1 MRQSNTRKIAL
12 GGMLAA
18 VAVVIMCLGGFVP
31 IATYAC
37 PVLCAILQYTV
48 LCFCGRRIAWAWYGV
63 VVMLSLLLGPDKE
76 AAIVFVA
83 VGCYPMLKS
92 VFERCRFGVL
102 LKLVFFNGSV
112 VIAYLIMIHL
122 LGMQEV
128 ATENMEFGVI
138 GLAIIVI
145 LGNVTFFL
153 LDRLLS
159 IMEYRFH

>member
-18 VAVVIMCLGGFVP
+18 VAVVIMCLGGFIPV
-31 IATYAC
+31 ATYVC
-37 PVLCAILQYTV
+37 PMLCCMTQFIVLR
-48 LCFCGRRIAWAWYGV
+48 FCGRKLGWTWFIV
-63 VVMLSLLLGPDKE
+63 VSLLSLILGPDKE

-159 IMEYRFH
+159 IMEYRIR